1 MKNVKNI
8 IFDMGRVLLQFEPYV
23 SLNEYCKNEEDK
35 ELIYKE
41 LFKGPEWIMGDEGKI
56 TNGQRYELVK
66 QRIPERLHQTLK
78 LVVENWDMCMEP
90 VEGALEFHKLVK
102 EKGYHIYILSNACNR
117 FFHYFPKH
125 YDLNS
130 FDGVVVS
137 SDVKMI
143 KPNSEIYQYILKTYH
158 LNPEE
163 SLFVDD
169 MKENIEAAGKAGMKG
184 FLFQNNY
191 EELKKLLVM

>member
-1 MKNVKNI
+1 M
-8 IFDMGRVLLQFEPYV
+8 F
-23 SLNEYCKNEEDK
+23 S
-35 ELIYKE
+35 
-41 LFKGPEWIMGDEGKI
+41 
-56 TNGQRYELVK
+56 
-66 QRIPERLHQTLK
+66 
-78 LVVENWDMCMEP
+78 
-90 VEGALEFHKLVK
+90 
-102 EKGYHIYILSNACNR
+102 NR

-143 KPNSEIYQYILKTYH
+143 KPNPEIYQYILKTYH

-169 MKENIEAAGKAGMKG
+169 MKENIEAAKALGIHG
-184 FLFQNNY
+184 IVFETY
-191 EELKKLLVM
+191 EQAVRDLNELI